1 MRELQSVVAND
12 CCGDETKDVSVKVNG
27 VARLDY
33 GAFELA
39 LAQFELQQRVLPFHA
54 KKLFVLF
61 LVAVLKL
68 LADTLVCIECF
79 KLLADSTQ
87 VDAGESEELLH
98 KSMYESQILYRLKL
112 LHPFF

>member
-1 MRELQSVVAND
+1 M
-12 CCGDETKDVSVKVNG
+12 
-27 VARLDY
+27 ARLDY
-33 GAFELA
+33 GAAELV

-54 KKLFVLF
+54 KKLFVLFLVAVLKLLFLF

>member
-1 MRELQSVVAND
+1 M
-12 CCGDETKDVSVKVNG
+12 GDHKLALKRVTPAADEKCSFTGG

-33 GAFELA
+33 GAAELV

-61 LVAVLKL
+61 LVAVFKL

>member
-1 MRELQSVVAND
+1 MEWHAWTTELSNWLWR
-12 CCGDETKDVSVKVNG
+12 SLNYNNG
-27 VARLDY
+27 CSLST
-33 GAFELA
+33 
-39 LAQFELQQRVLPFHA
+39 Q

>member
-1 MRELQSVVAND
+1 MKNVPSLVEWHAWTTELPNWLWRSWNYNNTV
-12 CCGDETKDVSVKVNG
+12 T
-27 VARLDY
+27 
-33 GAFELA
+33 
-39 LAQFELQQRVLPFHA
+39 PFHA